1 MQRAYIHTWCIY
13 YSVWKSEVQWTLS
26 SKQMYEKKMKK
37 AQEQRA
43 AYTVFKADL
52 STVPIHD
59 VYELYMNQS
68 SPGTGLQLMAINQD
82 QYTTTIYNI
91 QFTTT
96 LQLPPIPYL
105 Q

>member
-1 MQRAYIHTWCIY
+1 MQW
-13 YSVWKSEVQWTLS
+13 SLS
-26 SKQMYEKKMKK
+26 SKQIYEKKMKK

-43 AYTVFKADL
+43 AYTVCKADL

-82 QYTTTIYNI
+82 QYTTTIYNT
-91 QFTTT
+91 QSTTT